1 MKQDYKLG
9 KKRQSC
15 ALFQNDYTTNKLKL
29 RGLTDMVGLN
39 KLIMYDNSIQYFL
52 SRAIMLV

>member
-1 MKQDYKLG
+1 MKHDYKLG

-29 RGLTDMVGLN
+29 RGLRDMVGLN
-39 KLIMYDNSIQYFL
+39 KLILYDNSIQFFKVGQL
-52 SRAIMLV
+52 C